1 MSDWK
6 SVLGAVAPGLA
17 TALGGPLA
25 GGVVKI
31 LADKVLGGSSGD
43 QVQDEA
49 KLAGVLAGGLT
60 PELQAKVLEAQNAL
74 KSEMIRAG
82 LREKEIEAELEKV
95 RIADAG
101 SAREANVKTWTSA
114 DAPWY
119 VKARQPVLAVLAVV
133 GFMGCLGALMYL
145 AANKVPVDGTVKDIL
160 IYALGCLTSI
170 VMMVYSFDF
179 GTSSGSH
186 GKDQVLSHL
195 LKNGR

>member
-6 SVLGAVAPGLA
+6 KVLGSIAPGLA

-43 QVQDEA
+43 QVEDEA

-60 PELQAKVLEAQNAL
+60 PELQAKVLEAQSAL

-82 LREKEIEAELEKV
+82 LREKEIEAELEKA
-95 RIADAG
+95 RIADAD
-101 SAREANVKTWTSA
+101 SARDANVKTWTSV

-133 GFMGCLGALMYL
+133 GFMACLGALMYL

-170 VMMVYSFDF
+170 VMMVYTFDF
-179 GTSSGSH
+179 GTSSGSQ